1 LKLWLNVQRQWSAL
15 EVIFMSS
22 QDIRAQLP
30 DDSKR
35 FESLDVEFKDMMK
48 AAESTPMVV
57 ESCDDEGREL
67 TLQGMQHVLEKC
79 QKALNEYLDVK
90 KNIFPRFY
98 FVSNVSL
105 LDILSNGNNPPKIMP
120 HIGDLFDGMGS
131 LALTVSEEAKGA
143 PPPEGGGAKLVNDTA
158 THMIAKDGEV
168 VSLHSPFLM
177 KGAVE
182 TWLTELVGEMRQ
194 SLRQKLEMSMD
205 SAASW
210 DIDSPREKWVFEHCA
225 QIALLT
231 SQIFWTDETQTA
243 FEELESG
250 QEDAMK
256 HYRQTCTSRLEALI
270 ILVQGELSGSDRA
283 KVITLITI
291 DVHSRDM
298 IQALLD
304 RKAESSQ
311 DFLWQSQLRYEYVE
325 TDQDVVIKICDFKG
339 WFSFEYTGNCG
350 RLVITPLTDRCY
362 VTLTTALRLN
372 LGGAP

>member
-1 LKLWLNVQRQWSAL
+1 
-15 EVIFMSS
+15 
-22 QDIRAQLP
+22 
-30 DDSKR
+30 
-35 FESLDVEFKDMMK
+35 
-48 AAESTPMVV
+48 
-57 ESCDDEGREL
+57 
-67 TLQGMQHVLEKC
+67 
-79 QKALNEYLDVK
+79 
-90 KNIFPRFY
+90 
-98 FVSNVSL
+98 
-105 LDILSNGNNPPKIMP
+105 MP

-131 LALTVSEEAKGA
+131 LALTLSEETKSAA
-143 PPPEGGGAKLVNDTA
+143 PPDAKLVNDTA
-158 THMIAKDGEV
+158 THMIAKDGEM

-182 TWLTELVGEMRQ
+182 NWLNELVGEMRQ
-194 SLRQKLEMSMD
+194 SLRHKLEISMD

-231 SQIFWTDETQTA
+231 SQIFWTDETQTS

-256 HYRQTCTSRLEALI
+256 NYRHTCTSRLEALI
-270 ILVQGELSGSDRA
+270 VLVQGDLSGSDRA
-283 KVITLITI
+283 KIITLITI

-350 RLVITPLTDRCY
+350 RLVITPLTDRCVCYIY
-362 VTLTTALRLN
+362 VTTLRFLSSLTVNYFLSSLPVNYFLA
-372 LGGAP
+372 G